1 MKTDINTKILRLENL
16 FVHLLVFN
24 SLYSMCI
31 NLGNRQ
37 DSNVQKGQQI
47 NNFISTQLKI
57 RAC

>member
-24 SLYSMCI
+24 SLYPMCI
-31 NLGNRQ
+31 SLGNRQ
-37 DSNVQKGQQI
+37 DSNVPKGQHI

-57 RAC
+57 RTC